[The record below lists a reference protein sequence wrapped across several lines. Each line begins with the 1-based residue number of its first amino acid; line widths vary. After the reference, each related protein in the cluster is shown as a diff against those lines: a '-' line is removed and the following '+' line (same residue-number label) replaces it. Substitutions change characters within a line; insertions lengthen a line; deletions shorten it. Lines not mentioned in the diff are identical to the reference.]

1 MSGIGAPR
9 KVTPSD
15 TAEVAP
21 FQYLQVG
28 TSGNVAVED
37 AKGTVTIITADLL
50 DRVSICPCG
59 LSVKVNS
66 TDTTATDIYV
76 WS

>member
-9 KVTPSD
+9 KVTPSRY
-15 TAEVAP
+15 AEVAP

-50 DRVSICPCG
+50 DRMNVCPCG
-59 LSVKVNS
+59 PSVKVNS

-76 WS
+76 WA